1 MKKQIRTIGVLA
13 ACAVVLCG
21 CSNNE
26 DMDETNLLVDLHVNT
41 SIAMTRA
48 ASSGVITSDY
58 FNAETIISVFA
69 NSANTNNASNNHAK
83 FKCSTAT
90 SSSNNTWIYDG
101 ADKIQLS
108 AEAATIYAIY
118 PSTLTVTTSSA
129 ITGTT
134 TASGLQL
141 LTGSSETD
149 AAKITAKSSYDSQ
162 VNITAAPGET
172 DYMYATDPSNV
183 LSQPKANNGKAT
195 SEPDNALTNS
205 VNLQMNHAMAMVSF
219 KVYNDGTYT
228 HNGKL
233 TKIQLA
239 NASGKLLKTGTATMK
254 ISDGTITPQ
263 DGDGKIIRYIYTE
276 GGGQASSSGYTLPQN
291 ATSPANN
298 PAFSMLVYPESAADK
313 STIKAI
319 FTVDGTDYPVNL
331 PSFGQAW
338 EKGKNYIYTVKLNGK
353 EMGVG
358 TVSIVAWEE
367 KAISSELIPI
377 V

>member
-1 MKKQIRTIGVLA
+1 MKKQIITIGILTV
-13 ACAVVLCG
+13 CAVVLCG
-21 CSNNE
+21 CSKNE
-26 DMDETNLLVDLHVNT
+26 EIDETNRLVDLHVNT

-69 NSANTNNASNNHAK
+69 NSANTNNTSNNHAK
-83 FKCSTAT
+83 FKCNTAT

-195 SEPDNALTNS
+195 SEPDNALTNT
-205 VNLQMNHAMAMVSF
+205 VNLKMNHAMAMVSF

-233 TKIQLA
+233 TKIQLT
-239 NASGKLLKTGTATMK
+239 NASGELLKTGSATMK
-254 ISDGTITPQ
+254 ISDGTIVPQ
-263 DGDGKIIRYIYTE
+263 DGEGKIIRYIYTE
-276 GGGQASSSGYTLPQN
+276 GTSQASSGYTLPKN
-291 ATSPANN
+291 TTSPANN
-298 PAFSMLVYPESAADK
+298 PAFSMLVYPEPTASK
-313 STIKAI
+313 STIEAI
-319 FTVDGTDYPVNL
+319 FTVDDTDYPVSL
-331 PSFGQAW
+331 PSTGQAW

-358 TVSIVAWEE
+358 TVSIVTWQEE
-367 KAISSELIPI
+367 LIGSELIPI

>member
-13 ACAVVLCG
+13 TCAIVLCG
-21 CSNNE
+21 CSSNE
-26 DMDETNLLVDLHVNT
+26 DIDETNMLVDLHVNT

-69 NSANTNNASNNHAK
+69 NSANTNNTSNNHAK
-83 FKCSTAT
+83 FKCSIAT

-183 LSQPKANNGKAT
+183 SSQPKANNGKAT
-195 SEPDNALTNS
+195 SEPDNALTDT
-205 VNLQMNHAMAMVSF
+205 VNLKMNHAMAMVSF

-276 GGGQASSSGYTLPQN
+276 GGGQAFSGYTLPKST
-291 ATSPANN
+291 TSPANN

-319 FTVDGTDYPVNL
+319 FTVDNTDYPVSL
-331 PSFGQAW
+331 PSSSQVW

-358 TVSIVAWEE
+358 TVSIVTWQEE
-367 KAISSELIPI
+367 SIGPELIPI